1 MIAEIE
7 KVTDGYIVKF
17 ERQFPYKIEEVWS
30 VLTENSKLKR
40 WMSNLQIECLKTGGI
55 IKFDMMDGSFIN
67 IDILE
72 CQVNAVLEFTWDKD
86 RVRFEIHKEEN
97 ENGSILLLKEFIH
110 ELTDH
115 TPKDIAGWHICLDLF
130 SSVLEG
136 QEKEFSKDEWQRWF
150 EKYKDKVLEIRG
162 QLR

>member
-1 MIAEIE
+1 MIAEIQ

-30 VLTENSKLKR
+30 VLTENSKLKK
-40 WMSNLQIECLKTGGI
+40 WMSNLQIESLKTGGV

-72 CQVNAVLEFTWDKD
+72 CQINKVLEFTWDKD

-97 ENGSILLLKEFIH
+97 GSILFFKEFIH

-115 TPKDIAGWHICLDLF
+115 TPKDIAGWHICLELF
-130 SSVLEG
+130 SAVLEG
-136 QEKEFSKDEWQRWF
+136 EEKEFSTDKWQQWF
-150 EKYKDKVLEIRG
+150 EIYKEKVIEERG
-162 QLR
+162 

>member
-1 MIAEIE
+1 
-7 KVTDGYIVKF
+7 
-17 ERQFPYKIEEVWS
+17 
-30 VLTENSKLKR
+30 
-40 WMSNLQIECLKTGGI
+40 MSNLQVESLKTGGV

-72 CQVNAVLEFTWDKD
+72 CQLNSVLEFTWGKD

-97 ENGSILLLKEFIH
+97 GSLLLLKEYIH

-130 SSVLEG
+130 SAVLEG
-136 QEKEFSKDEWQRWF
+136 EEKEFSKDEWQQWF
-150 EKYKDKVLEIRG
+150 EIYKDKVIEVRG
-162 QLR
+162 

>member
-1 MIAEIE
+1 MLAVIDKQDNEY
-7 KVTDGYIVKF
+7 VVQF
-17 ERQFPYKIEEVWS
+17 ERYFSYSIEEVWS
-30 VLTENSKLKR
+30 VLTENSKLKK
-40 WMSNLQIECLKTGGI
+40 WMSNLQIESLKTGGI

-72 CQVNAVLEFTWDKD
+72 CQVNSVLEFSWDKD

-97 ENGSILLLKEFIH
+97 RTFLLLKEYIH
-110 ELTDH
+110 VLTEH

-136 QEKEFSKDEWQRWF
+136 EEKEFSKDEWQQWF
-150 EKYKDKVLEIRG
+150 EIYKDKILEVRG
-162 QLR
+162 

>member
-7 KVTDGYIVKF
+7 KVTDEYIVKF
-17 ERQFPYKIEEVWS
+17 ERQFSYTIEEVWS
-30 VLTENSKLKR
+30 VLTENSKLKK
-40 WMSNLQIECLKTGGI
+40 WMSNLQIESLKTGGI

-72 CQVNAVLEFTWDKD
+72 CQLNTVLEFSWDKD

-97 ENGSILLLKEFIH
+97 GTLLLLKEYIREF
-110 ELTDH
+110 TDH
-115 TPKDIAGWHICLDLF
+115 TPKDIAGWHICLNLF

-136 QEKEFSKDEWQRWF
+136 KEKEFSKDEWQQWF
-150 EKYKDKVLEIRG
+150 ETYKDKILEVRG
-162 QLR
+162 